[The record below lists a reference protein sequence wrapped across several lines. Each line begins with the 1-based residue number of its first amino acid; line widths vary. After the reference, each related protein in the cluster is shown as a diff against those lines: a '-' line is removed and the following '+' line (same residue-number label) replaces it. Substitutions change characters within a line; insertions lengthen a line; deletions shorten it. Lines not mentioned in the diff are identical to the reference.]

1 MYATSFAPRN
11 PALRRYRYLLLAA
24 TLFTFLLMVVGTLV
38 HTSQTGLAC
47 PDWPTCYG
55 SFALPAGD
63 AARLQITHRALA
75 GLAALLMWVAAGWA
89 AVRRIK
95 RPSPCRCMQ
104 PGCPC
109 LPKSCSADKLY

>member
-47 PDWPTCYG
+47 LAHLLRQFRASRRRCRP
-55 SFALPAGD
+55 PANHPPRARRAGR
-63 AARLQITHRALA
+63 AADVGCRWM
-75 GLAALLMWVAAGWA
+75 G
-89 AVRRIK
+89 RR
-95 RPSPCRCMQ
+95 
-104 PGCPC
+104 
-109 LPKSCSADKLY
+109 SAH